1 MPVPAAPRVLDS
13 IGKNTQYMNSMNLR
27 NRRARFVSFSGIDG
41 AGKSTQIDALRQRLL
56 QAGFQVSMLAFW
68 DDVSMLTGLR
78 EFSGHALFKGEKGVG
93 APDKPVNRRDKNVRS
108 WYMTAVRFFLYF
120 LDAMSLSIVVAKQRR
135 SGADVIIFDRYL
147 HDELANLN
155 LQSGLSRAYAH
166 FLLAITPHP
175 DIAYLLDADPEQAR
189 KRKPEYPVE
198 FLHQNRAAYLL
209 LSKMGGQMT
218 VIPPSPVAEASQR
231 VLTEL
236 LKKLPPDDLQ
246 RFSVS
251 PRSVPVNSESIS

>member
-1 MPVPAAPRVLDS
+1 MTDV
-13 IGKNTQYMNSMNLR
+13 NSR

-41 AGKSTQIDALRQRLL
+41 AGKSTQIEALRERLL
-56 QAGFQVSMLAFW
+56 QSGFRVSMLAFW
-68 DDVSMLTGLR
+68 DDVSMLTGVR
-78 EFSGHALFKGEKGVG
+78 EFSGHTLFKGEKGVG
-93 APDKPVNRRDKNVRS
+93 SPDKPVNRRDKNVRS
-108 WYMTAVRFFLYF
+108 WYMTTVRFFLYF
-120 LDAMSLSIVVAKQRR
+120 LDALSLCTVVAKQCR

-155 LQSGLSRAYAH
+155 LQRGISRVYAR
-166 FLLAITPHP
+166 FLLAITPQP

-198 FLHQNRAAYLL
+198 FLHQNRATYLL

-218 VIPPSPVAEASQR
+218 IIPPLPVADASQR
-231 VLTEL
+231 VLGEL
-236 LKKLPPDDLQ
+236 LNKLSPDDLL

-251 PRSVPVNSESIS
+251 PQSVPANSESIS

>member
-1 MPVPAAPRVLDS
+1 MTDV
-13 IGKNTQYMNSMNLR
+13 NSR

-41 AGKSTQIDALRQRLL
+41 AGKSTQIEALRERLL
-56 QAGFQVSMLAFW
+56 QSGFRVSMLAFW
-68 DDVSMLTGLR
+68 DDVSMLTGVR
-78 EFSGHALFKGEKGVG
+78 EFSGHTLFKGEKGVG
-93 APDKPVNRRDKNVRS
+93 SPDKPVNRRDKNVRS
-108 WYMTAVRFFLYF
+108 WYMTTVRFFLYF
-120 LDAMSLSIVVAKQRR
+120 LDALSLCTVVAKQRR

-155 LQSGLSRAYAH
+155 LQRGISRVYAR
-166 FLLAITPHP
+166 FLLAITPQP

-198 FLHQNRAAYLL
+198 FLHQNRATYLL

-218 VIPPSPVAEASQR
+218 IIPPLPVADASQR
-231 VLTEL
+231 VLGEL
-236 LKKLPPDDLQ
+236 LNKLSPDDLL

-251 PRSVPVNSESIS
+251 PQSVPANSESIS

>member
-1 MPVPAAPRVLDS
+1 MTDV
-13 IGKNTQYMNSMNLR
+13 NSR

-41 AGKSTQIDALRQRLL
+41 AGKSTQIEALRERLL
-56 QAGFQVSMLAFW
+56 QAGFRVSMLAFW

-78 EFSGHALFKGEKGVG
+78 EFSGHTLFKGEKGVG
-93 APDKPVNRRDKNVRS
+93 APDKPVNRRDKNVRT

-120 LDAMSLSIVVAKQRR
+120 LDSLSLCAVVAKQLR

-155 LQSGLSRAYAH
+155 LLSGISRAYAR
-166 FLLAITPHP
+166 FLLTITPHP

-198 FLHQNRAAYLL
+198 FLHQNRAAYLV
-209 LSKMGGQMT
+209 LSTIGGKMT
-218 VIPPSPVAEASQR
+218 VIPPLPVAEASQQ
-231 VLTEL
+231 VLGEL
-236 LKKLPPDDLQ
+236 LKKFSPDDLQ
-246 RFSVS
+246 RFSLSAQSVRVS
-251 PRSVPVNSESIS
+251 SPGIT

>member
-1 MPVPAAPRVLDS
+1 MTDVNP
-13 IGKNTQYMNSMNLR
+13 R

-41 AGKSTQIDALRQRLL
+41 AGKSTQIEALRERLRE
-56 QAGFQVSMLAFW
+56 AGFQVSMLAFW

-78 EFSGHALFKGEKGVG
+78 EFSGHKLFKGEKGVG
-93 APDKPVNRRDKNVRS
+93 APDKPVNRRDKNVRT

-120 LDAMSLSIVVAKQRR
+120 LDSLSLCAMVAKQRR

-155 LQSGLSRAYAH
+155 LQSGISRAYAR
-166 FLLAITPHP
+166 FLLTITPHP

-198 FLHQNRAAYLL
+198 FLYQNRAAYLL
-209 LSKMGGQMT
+209 LSTMGGRMT

-231 VLTEL
+231 VLGAL
-236 LKKLPPDDLQ
+236 LEKFSPDDLQ
-246 RFSVS
+246 RFLVS
-251 PRSVPVNSESIS
+251 SESLRVSSPSVT